1 MNILFVSNFYAKY
14 QASNA
19 KELIEFIDGY
29 AESDIDNSEFS
40 WGDLCSS
47 NKIPLGAASIGSKVS
62 EFTSL
67 LKPNLDLFAN
77 KLDLNFN
84 YRIDDAWI
92 NLYKIGDHQEIH
104 SHYPSHMSC
113 VFFANSGEGFSKLYL
128 RDRNNTNIHPRVA
141 NLVGYRDEHIIDYKE
156 GDILFFPGGM
166 LHGVSPHNSSV
177 VRKTLSFNFDIV

>member
-29 AESDIDNSEFS
+29 AESDIDNSQFP

-47 NKIPLGAASIGSKVS
+47 NKIPLKVS
-62 EFTSL
+62 DLMSL

-77 KLDLNFN
+77 ELDLRFN

-92 NLYKIGDHQEIH
+92 NLYKTGDHQEIH
-104 SHYPSHMSC
+104 SHYPSHISC

-141 NLVGYRDEHIIDYKE
+141 KLVGYRDEHIIDYKE
-156 GDILFFPGGM
+156 GDILFFPGGI

-177 VRKTLSFNFDIV
+177 VRKTLSFNFDIT